1 MNVPTWILEMER
13 FCAYQERS
21 PFEIRKKLLRKSATE
36 EQVNLVIRHLSANNF
51 LNEERFVKAYVE
63 GKQRIK
69 GWGKQKIK
77 AGLKAHNVS
86 EELVAVGLSCLDA
99 PLEKAQIQRW
109 YEKKMSSLSREAEGP
124 KKKAKIIRYLLS
136 KGFTLDEIMPLFKL
150 S

>member
-1 MNVPTWILEMER
+1 MSVPKWVLEMER

-21 PFEIRKKLLRKSATE
+21 SFEIRIKLLRKGATE
-36 EQVNLVIRHLSANNF
+36 EQINLVIQQLTTNNF

-69 GWGKQKIK
+69 GWGTQKIK
-77 AGLKAHNVS
+77 SGLRAHNVS
-86 EELVAVGLSCLDA
+86 EALVAMGLNRIDA
-99 PLEKAQIQRW
+99 PLEKVQIQRW
-109 YEKKMSSLSREAEGP
+109 YEKKVNRLSREVEGP
-124 KKKAKIIRYLLS
+124 KKRAKIIRFLLS